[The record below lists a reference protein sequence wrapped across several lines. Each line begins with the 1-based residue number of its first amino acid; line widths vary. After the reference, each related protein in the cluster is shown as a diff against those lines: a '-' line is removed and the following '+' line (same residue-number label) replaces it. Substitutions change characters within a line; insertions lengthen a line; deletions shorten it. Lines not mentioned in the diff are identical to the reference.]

1 MEVQVLFAAPKTN
14 CVKVSPAAPPLRYA
28 KSSLAHHTLLI
39 YLCEQSMSRKI
50 GIFSG
55 SFDPVHAGHIAFA
68 QEAMRVCKLDELV
81 FMPERFPR
89 GKPNVSPISERITEL
104 EIALAETPFTVL
116 DAQAD
121 QFTVDETLTELEVLY
136 PNVKFTFLIG
146 SDIALNL
153 PKWENIERLSSRYE
167 FAIGIRN
174 SDATAIISET
184 MQRLDIARYT
194 LITTPHAHLSSSSI
208 RA

>member
-1 MEVQVLFAAPKTN
+1 MTRSV
-14 CVKVSPAAPPLRYA
+14 
-28 KSSLAHHTLLI
+28 
-39 YLCEQSMSRKI
+39 

-104 EIALAETPFTVL
+104 EIALAETPFTIL

-121 QFTVDETLTELEVLY
+121 RFTVDETLTELETLY
-136 PNVKFTFLIG
+136 PDVKFTFLIG
-146 SDIALNL
+146 SDVALNL
-153 PKWENIERLSSRYE
+153 PKWQNLER
-167 FAIGIRN
+167 
-174 SDATAIISET
+174 IISHYAFVIGMRKGNSKDEVEHV
-184 MQRLDIARYT
+184 LHGLAFENYS
-194 LITTPHAHLSSSSI
+194 LVTTNKSHLSSKTVRSPQ
-208 RA
+208 AE